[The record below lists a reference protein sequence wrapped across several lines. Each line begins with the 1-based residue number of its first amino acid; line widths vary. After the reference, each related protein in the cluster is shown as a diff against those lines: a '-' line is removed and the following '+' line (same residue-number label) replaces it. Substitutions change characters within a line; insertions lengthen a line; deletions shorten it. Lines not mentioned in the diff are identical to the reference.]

1 MLNLCI
7 ENKKSE
13 AVEVNLQVSR
23 KASKICGCLTGK
35 IVNDL
40 SNACLHYV
48 KLCLVSVLLMERDGR
63 QDDLYHLSLFIA

>member
-7 ENKKSE
+7 ENKRSE
-13 AVEVNLQVSR
+13 AVEVNLKVSQ
-23 KASKICGCLTGK
+23 KASKIRGCPTGEV
-35 IVNDL
+35 VNDL

-48 KLCLVSVLLMERDGR
+48 KLSLVSVLLMERDGR

>member
-7 ENKKSE
+7 DNKQSE

-23 KASKICGCLTGK
+23 KASKICGCPTGK

-40 SNACLHYV
+40 PNACLHYV
-48 KLCLVSVLLMERDGR
+48 FGLCAVNGERWKTG
-63 QDDLYHLSLFIA
+63 